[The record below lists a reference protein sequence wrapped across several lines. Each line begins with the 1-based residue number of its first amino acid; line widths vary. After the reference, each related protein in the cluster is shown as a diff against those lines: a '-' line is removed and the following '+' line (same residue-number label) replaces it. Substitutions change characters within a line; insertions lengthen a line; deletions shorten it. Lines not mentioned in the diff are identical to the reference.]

1 MTRHIDAYSLTITVR
16 AALVLIALLPLAGCG
31 GGTFAQD
38 PFADAAAEC
47 GSDRDR
53 WRPGCAT
60 QRNIAALA
68 DNPAD
73 LRTPQSEAPR
83 DSMRRDALISGYVR
97 SSSNAEPRAPT
108 QPTPASAGEKQP

>member
-1 MTRHIDAYSLTITVR
+1 MTQNTDAYPRQNTVR
-16 AALVLIALLPLAGCG
+16 AVLALIALLPLVGCG
-31 GGTFAQD
+31 SGTFDQD

-47 GSDRDR
+47 GGDHDR

-73 LRTPQSEAPR
+73 LRTPRSEAPR

-97 SSSNAEPRAPT
+97 SSPNAEPRAPI